1 MPLYRLSQSQ
11 RRLQRQNKAFPPLR
25 QHTRTMKTRKKKKE
39 TQTPITSIFVS
50 VQWSRGSLLHH
61 ILKAWPC
68 WWSFCLDCN
77 LNNRLMSSP
86 LEIIHIRQYCLP
98 FSPVPRAARSK
109 TIATGRRA
117 CTPLPPLLFF
127 WLERQEK
134 RKEESKKGY
143 DRHIGI
149 ARGMSIFNGEGN
161 LRVHHR
167 LVRKVTSRTAVF
179 VEHCDQRML
188 ERTCRKPKPVGFDE
202 RVAVPIIDWG
212 HGVPVVC
219 MATPVLLREVQMPNE
234 SVITFVTK
242 YGMASCIGGPGVYN
256 HQHLFLFFSFLF
268 SLLFS
273 SFFFFPCWKL
283 HICCCYR
290 IP

>member
-127 WLERQEK
+127 LVGK
-134 RKEESKKGY
+134 TRKKKG
-143 DRHIGI
+143 RKQK
-149 ARGMSIFNGEGN
+149 
-161 LRVHHR
+161 RVR
-167 LVRKVTSRTAVF
+167 SSYRNCSWDV
-179 VEHCDQRML
+179 DIQWG
-188 ERTCRKPKPVGFDE
+188 RKPPRAPSPRTQGDIE
-202 RVAVPIIDWG
+202 DCS
-212 HGVPVVC
+212 VC
-219 MATPVLLREVQMPNE
+219 RAL
-234 SVITFVTK
+234 
-242 YGMASCIGGPGVYN
+242 
-256 HQHLFLFFSFLF
+256 
-268 SLLFS
+268 
-273 SFFFFPCWKL
+273 
-283 HICCCYR
+283 
-290 IP
+290 